1 MSNSYPHA
9 KIQTSAWQCQ
19 CQCLAVQ
26 CTLQSSS
33 QGISRCFPRHSQFSV
48 RYKNTFARHF
58 LFRGFY
64 LLSCGRVLY
73 RTIFTVDANN
83 LTCTHHD
90 CMRIALSLRVHH
102 RAQRLFTIP
111 LRGSAINTEQ
121 SLSVSVSRSRDSK
134 ISPCAVQYAP
144 IARLALVSAPIIGV
158 AVQYAPI
165 ARLAHSV
172 DTFF

>member
-1 MSNSYPHA
+1 MQKSKPVPGNAVHFA
-9 KIQTSAWQCQ
+9 KLKSRH
-19 CQCLAVQ
+19 
-26 CTLQSSS
+26 
-33 QGISRCFPRHSQFSV
+33 RCFPRHSQFSV

-83 LTCTHHD
+83 NVHTDD

-102 RAQRLFTIP
+102 RAHRLFTIP

-121 SLSVSVSRSRDSK
+121 LCQSIRRFQNFTVRRA
-134 ISPCAVQYAP
+134 IYAP

>member
-1 MSNSYPHA
+1 MF
-9 KIQTSAWQCQ
+9 SASQSI
-19 CQCLAVQ
+19 LRP
-26 CTLQSSS
+26 LQEYICSPFF
-33 QGISRCFPRHSQFSV
+33 ISR
-48 RYKNTFARHF
+48 
-58 LFRGFY
+58 FY

-73 RTIFTVDANN
+73 RTIFTVDANVH
-83 LTCTHHD
+83 TYD

-111 LRGSAINTEQ
+111 LRGSALNTEQ
-121 SLSVSVSRSRDSK
+121 LQVSVDPAGDSK
-134 ISPCAVQYAP
+134 ISLCAVQYAP